1 MMTLGADSIKRF
13 PWPRLPFGI
22 GARLTLILCAVV
34 VLASAAVGW
43 TIYWQ
48 FYQALAKLEL
58 NELSKSA
65 EISSVRFTSDM
76 RDLRTDTLFVSGT
89 PVIQDLVRSLDTKDF
104 ARDSREMT
112 VMHERTA
119 RLFHRLLRSK
129 PTYCQARLI
138 GIADGGREIVRVNY
152 NPQLRTAV
160 TVPPDELQQTG
171 KEPYF
176 VAALRLS
183 DDEVFLSDVTLN
195 REHGRIASPPTPV
208 VRAAA
213 PVFGADG
220 SLKAIVVINRYF
232 QPLVE
237 EWRRTLNE
245 NQTLYVTNGG
255 GDYLV
260 HPDAE
265 KTFGFEH
272 GRRARIQDDYSEL
285 AAAFN
290 LERPSSD
297 ASVVMAPSGQRKAI
311 GVQRAP
317 LDPNRSDRFVVIAVE
332 SPYRD
337 AMAQAIDS
345 RNHSIL
351 AAMSVLCVALAVGLV
366 ISRSMTRPLREIAAA
381 AQCFGS
387 GKLDVALPT
396 QRKDEVGVVARTLDE
411 MMHEVQSTHA
421 DLEQRA
427 SQLADSRQAALN
439 VLQDV
444 ESSRQRIM
452 AAERSSREQGA
463 RTQAILDCAT
473 DAIITISAGG
483 VVESYNRAAEQMF
496 GYSPD
501 QVIGEN
507 VTLLMPS
514 PYREEHDQYLR
525 NYLAT
530 GVARIIGIGREVVGR
545 RADGSTFPMHLAVS
559 EVKLGRRRL
568 FTGIVRD
575 ITDIKQAMDQICSAN
590 NELAR
595 RSRQI
600 ERFNLDLKRSNDEL
614 RQFAYV
620 ASHDLQEPLRKVA
633 AFCQM
638 LDDEYADR
646 LDEEGQRYIRYAVDG
661 SIRMKALI
669 QDLLTYSRVETQGKP
684 LEPTEAAGA
693 CAEAVENLSLTIQEA
708 GAQVACDPLPTIVA
722 DRAQLVRLFQ
732 NLIGN
737 AIKYRGPDPP
747 QVHVSASER
756 DGSWEFRIR
765 DNGLGIDP
773 QYHERIFVI
782 FQRLHAREEY
792 SGTGIGL
799 AVCKRIVERAGGTI
813 WVESAVGAGSTFC
826 FTFMSPQSSSP
837 HGEANHDRLAAECLT
852 ATD

>member
-1 MMTLGADSIKRF
+1 MVRYRNLWTAACIAIVV
-13 PWPRLPFGI
+13 GI
-22 GARLTLILCAVV
+22 GLLATLFSRWQGELNAHSALELVATLLASFVALAAISRYLARKEPLLLFVGVGFFGAALFDGQHLVLTSQWWLESLSPETQWSWNPARTFLAMQLLFGCWACARDWRSEVQEHPNNAVYVRLAVLTLVSFVI
-34 VLASAAVGW
+34 AAFAPFPRRYVAD
-43 TIYWQ
+43 YW
-48 FYQALAKLEL
+48 L
-58 NELSKSA
+58 
-65 EISSVRFTSDM
+65 
-76 RDLRTDTLFVSGT
+76 
-89 PVIQDLVRSLDTKDF
+89 
-104 ARDSREMT
+104 
-112 VMHERTA
+112 
-119 RLFHRLLRSK
+119 
-129 PTYCQARLI
+129 
-138 GIADGGREIVRVNY
+138 GR
-152 NPQLRTAV
+152 
-160 TVPPDELQQTG
+160 PDELASGVVFAVALFGFLALVDRKPTALLQWLTVAVAISCAGQILVMSRSTQLFDG
-171 KEPYF
+171 YF
-176 VAALRLS
+176 MLG
-183 DDEVFLSDVTLN
+183 
-195 REHGRIASPPTPV
+195 HIIKIASYACV
-208 VRAAA
+208 LI
-213 PVFGADG
+213 GLIADFYWL
-220 SLKAIVVINRYF
+220 S
-232 QPLVE
+232 
-237 EWRRTLNE
+237 T
-245 NQTLYVTNGG
+245 
-255 GDYLV
+255 
-260 HPDAE
+260 DA
-265 KTFGFEH
+265 
-272 GRRARIQDDYSEL
+272 
-285 AAAFN
+285 
-290 LERPSSD
+290 
-297 ASVVMAPSGQRKAI
+297 
-311 GVQRAP
+311 QRAEQ
-317 LDPNRSDRFVVIAVE
+317 A
-332 SPYRD
+332 YRD
-337 AMAQAIDS
+337 QA
-345 RNHSIL
+345 
-351 AAMSVLCVALAVGLV
+351 
-366 ISRSMTRPLREIAAA
+366 
-381 AQCFGS
+381 
-387 GKLDVALPT
+387 
-396 QRKDEVGVVARTLDE
+396 
-411 MMHEVQSTHA
+411 
-421 DLEQRA
+421 
-427 SQLADSRQAALN
+427 
-439 VLQDV
+439 
-444 ESSRQRIM
+444 
-452 AAERSSREQGA
+452 A
-463 RTQAILDCAT
+463 RTQSILDGAT